1 MSGDSSASMR
11 SDPRRRTFVG
21 WLVTLPLQAFGIL
34 CGSLLLSILIECIAV
49 HWLWPEESWRHAQRM
64 FEFELAQ
71 LSSEFTQSLLSR
83 APAQAAEQFIERAF
97 EMLFV
102 DSGLLEKAAQL
113 GERARE
119 HATHGE
125 GLKHWV
131 SALYVD
137 LATYMRASC
146 YTVLT
151 FLARLTVLILTLPL
165 FALSAFVGFVD
176 GLVRRDIRRF
186 GAVYESG
193 FIHHRARAFILPLA
207 LLPWVV
213 YLALP
218 VSVHPLAILLPSA
231 ALLGLAVNLTAASF
245 KKYL

>member
-1 MSGDSSASMR
+1 MSRDASVSSGN
-11 SDPRRRTFVG
+11 DPRRRTFVG
-21 WLVTLPLQAFGIL
+21 WLVTLPLQAFGML
-34 CGSLLLSILIECIAV
+34 CGSLLLSILIECIGV
-49 HWLWPEESWRHAQRM
+49 RWLWPEESWHHAQQM

-71 LSSEFTQSLLSR
+71 LSSEFTHSLLSR
-83 APAQAAEQFIERAF
+83 APAQAAERFIERAF

-102 DSGLLEKAAQL
+102 DSGLLEKAAEL
-113 GERARE
+113 AERARD
-119 HATHGE
+119 HATQGE
-125 GLKHWV
+125 GLKHFL

-137 LATYMRASC
+137 LETYLRASC

-151 FLARLTVLILTLPL
+151 FLARLTVLTLTLPL
-165 FALSAFVGFVD
+165 VVLSVFVGFVD

-193 FIHHRARAFILPLA
+193 FVHHRARAFILPLA
-207 LLPWVV
+207 LLPWAV

-218 VSVHPLAILLPSA
+218 VSVHPLVILLPSA
-231 ALLGLAVNLTAASF
+231 ALLGFAVNLTAASF

>member
-1 MSGDSSASMR
+1 MSGDASLSTR

-21 WLVTLPLQAFGIL
+21 RLVALPLQAFGIL
-34 CGSLLLSILIECIAV
+34 CGSLLLSILIECIGV
-49 HWLWPEESWRHAQRM
+49 HWFWPEESWHHAQQM
-64 FEFELAQ
+64 FEFELGQ
-71 LSSEFTQSLLSR
+71 LSSEFTQSLMSPS
-83 APAQAAEQFIERAF
+83 PARDAEHFIERAF

-102 DSGLLEKAAQL
+102 DSGLLEKAAEL
-113 GERARE
+113 AERARE
-119 HATHGE
+119 HAAQGG
-125 GLKHWV
+125 GLKHFTT
-131 SALYVD
+131 ALHLDLETYV
-137 LATYMRASC
+137 RASF

-151 FLARLTVLILTLPL
+151 FLARLAVLTLTLPL
-165 FALSAFVGFVD
+165 VVLSAFVGFVD

-193 FIHHRARAFILPLA
+193 FVHHRARAFILPLA
-207 LLPWVV
+207 LLPWVA

>member
-1 MSGDSSASMR
+1 MSGDSSAATR

-21 WLVTLPLQAFGIL
+21 RLVTLPFQAFGIL
-34 CGSLLLSILIECIAV
+34 CGSLLLSILIECIGM
-49 HWLWPEESWRHAQRM
+49 HWFWTEESWHHAQRM
-64 FEFELAQ
+64 FDFELAQ
-71 LSSEFTQSLLSR
+71 ISSEFTQSLFSP
-83 APAQAAEQFIERAF
+83 APVQAAQRFIEGAF

-102 DSGLLEKAAQL
+102 DSGVLDKGAQL
-113 GERARE
+113 GERARV
-119 HATHGE
+119 HATHDE
-125 GLKHWV
+125 GLKHWA

-137 LATYMRASC
+137 LESYLRASC

-151 FLARLTVLILTLPL
+151 FLARLTVLTLTLPL

-176 GLVRRDIRRF
+176 GLVRRDLRRF

-193 FIHHRARAFILPLA
+193 FIHHRARAFVVPLA

-218 VSVHPLAILLPSA
+218 ISIHPLVILLPSA
-231 ALLGLAVNLTAASF
+231 ALLGFAVNLTVASF
-245 KKYL
+245 KKYV

>member
-1 MSGDSSASMR
+1 MSRDAPVSTG

-21 WLVTLPLQAFGIL
+21 WLVSLPLQAFGIL
-34 CGSLLLSILIECIAV
+34 CGSLLLSILIECIGV
-49 HWLWPEESWRHAQRM
+49 HWFWPQESWHHAQQM
-64 FEFELAQ
+64 FAFELGQ

-83 APAQAAEQFIERAF
+83 APAQAVEHFIERAF

-102 DSGLLEKAAQL
+102 DSGLLEKAAEL
-113 GERARE
+113 TERARE
-119 HATHGE
+119 HATQGE
-125 GLKHWV
+125 GFKHFV
-131 SALYVD
+131 NALYVD
-137 LATYMRASC
+137 LETYLRASC

-151 FLARLTVLILTLPL
+151 FLARLAVLILTLPL
-165 FALSAFVGFVD
+165 VVLSVFVGFVD

-193 FIHHRARAFILPLA
+193 FVHHRARAFILPLA

-218 VSVHPLAILLPSA
+218 VSVHPLVILLPSA
-231 ALLGLAVNLTAASF
+231 ALLGFAVNLTAASF